1 MENMIKALGNKK
13 FYVRIYEIN
22 EHSFKDSE
30 ITYFELATYI
40 LTQDFIKIEIRKK
53 KVLDLNNIKIEKVD

>member
-1 MENMIKALGNKK
+1 MENMIKELGNKK

-22 EHSFKDSE
+22 EYSFKDSE

-40 LTQDFIKIEIRKK
+40 LTQDFIKIEIRKNEII
-53 KVLDLNNIKIEKVD
+53 DLNNVKIL

>member
-1 MENMIKALGNKK
+1 MIKTLGNKK

-22 EHSFKDSE
+22 EQSFKDSE

-40 LTQDFIKIEIRKK
+40 LTQDFIKIEITKK
-53 KVLDLNNIKIEKVD
+53 KVIDLIEGI